1 MTPQTLRR
9 AGELIHG
16 QNHVNALAQTLN
28 LNPRT
33 LRRWLTGAAPIP
45 PTLANDL
52 ASALRNRAL
61 ELETLAS
68 LITPTD

>member
-16 QNHVNALAQTLN
+16 PTHVNALAETLN
-28 LNPRT
+28 VSPRT

-45 PTLANDL
+45 PTLATDL
-52 ASALRNRAL
+52 ANALRNRAI
-61 ELETLAS
+61 ELEALAS
-68 LITPTD
+68 LITSTD